1 MPFLHFKEI
10 SEKRNEEYRERID
23 FYIFKNN
30 NNYVYKK
37 NIEKK

>member
-23 FYIFKNN
+23 FYIFKITKLI
-30 NNYVYKK
+30 YKK